1 MTADGAIAESP
12 TLMAPRN
19 CPVTLLGGADE
30 SAVFLYLAEWLPN
43 AWNANLVIEA
53 QKRDF
58 DVVEGLKDSLN
69 R

>member
-30 SAVFLYLAEWLPN
+30 RAVFLYLAEWLSN
-43 AWNANLVIEA
+43 AWNADLVIEA
-53 QKRDF
+53 KKRHF
-58 DVVEGLKDSLN
+58 DVVEGLKDALN